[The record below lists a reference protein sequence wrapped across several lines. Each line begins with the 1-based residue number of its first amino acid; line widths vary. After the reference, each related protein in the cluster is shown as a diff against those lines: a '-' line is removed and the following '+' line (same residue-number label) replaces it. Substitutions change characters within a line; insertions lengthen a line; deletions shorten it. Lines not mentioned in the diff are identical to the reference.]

1 MPLRAAATQRS
12 LLHLLDICC
21 DLGLPT
27 GPLEDSCLKAIA
39 RWQVISTVAAI
50 SGLLFRSHAPTITLK
65 AMLHLPPAGN
75 SCTTVP
81 IACMHMLGAR
91 HVQRPPQLQLG
102 TAARHLQVVLSP
114 GIMRMV
120 QGMSVT
126 TMHVWVC

>member
-1 MPLRAAATQRS
+1 M
-12 LLHLLDICC
+12 
-21 DLGLPT
+21 

-114 GIMRMV
+114 GIMRMNRNAHGAGHV
-120 QGMSVT
+120 CDYYACMGVLSV
-126 TMHVWVC
+126 MMVNVLLSAGD